1 MTRNSSRQHGVTSMT
16 GMPGE
21 LPADFRAFHQLHR
34 GAYIHRAEIYLG
46 NRADA
51 EEAVDTAF
59 EQLAR
64 CWSDVLA
71 MENPAAYA
79 WKVMKHR
86 AIDVARARNR
96 GPCLVDN
103 ATFETAALRDAIDP
117 IAMLEESLNLYQA
130 IKKLPERQQ
139 DVVILLHC
147 RGYTVAQ
154 TATHLGITEAGV
166 RSTARY
172 ARRRLQQL
180 LETTEGNNAD
190 DLAH

>member
-1 MTRNSSRQHGVTSMT
+1 MTNEFLRSREITSMT
-16 GMPGE
+16 TG

-34 GAYIHRAEIYLG
+34 KAYIDRAVVYLG
-46 NRADA
+46 NHADA
-51 EEAVDTAF
+51 EEAVDAAF
-59 EQLAR
+59 EQLLR
-64 CWSDVLA
+64 CWPKVLT

-79 WKVMKHR
+79 WKVMKNR
-86 AIDVARARNR
+86 AVDLARARKR
-96 GPCLVDN
+96 GPALLDN
-103 ATFETAALRDAIDP
+103 ATFETALLRDAVDP
-117 IAMLEESLNLYQA
+117 IAVLEESLNLYQA

-147 RGYTVAQ
+147 RGYSVAE

-180 LETTEGNNAD
+180 LAKEER
-190 DLAH
+190 